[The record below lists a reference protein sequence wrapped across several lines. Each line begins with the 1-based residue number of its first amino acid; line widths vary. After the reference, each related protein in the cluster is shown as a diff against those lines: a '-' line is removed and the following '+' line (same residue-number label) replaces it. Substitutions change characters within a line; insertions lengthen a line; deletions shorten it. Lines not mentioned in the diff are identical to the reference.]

1 MSLMKKGNR
10 DSMFQRP
17 KSEPSQEQEKNN
29 KVNTWN
35 FLEKTMHL
43 EALLGEY
50 QAQCGQRDRHEIEE
64 FLHSLL
70 FVEAE

>member
-1 MSLMKKGNR
+1 MKKGNR

-43 EALLGEY
+43 EALFRQEVDTSFDER
-50 QAQCGQRDRHEIEE
+50 AQEERQVVPHFHHEG
-64 FLHSLL
+64 
-70 FVEAE
+70 V